1 MVSMFKAN
9 YIKGLI
15 RYYFLIHKPHRCSK
29 SNGNKMIPVI
39 ITVALKLTF
48 SVVFKTEKQ
57 DGTL

>member
-1 MVSMFKAN
+1 MFKAN
-9 YIKGLI
+9 YIEGLI